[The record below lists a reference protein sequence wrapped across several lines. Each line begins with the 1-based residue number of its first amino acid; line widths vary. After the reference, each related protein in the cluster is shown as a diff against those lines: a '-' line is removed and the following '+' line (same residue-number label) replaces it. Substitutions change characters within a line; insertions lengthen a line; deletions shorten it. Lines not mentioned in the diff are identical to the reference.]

1 MYFFGCLYFN
11 RSLNSGLLNQSIN
24 QSSYFSP
31 LQYKRVRWEGWV
43 PHLEFDEDDDSE
55 KETNSFDAEAMKYL
69 RLVLVPIL
77 FGESV
82 ISF

>member
-1 MYFFGCLYFN
+1 M
-11 RSLNSGLLNQSIN
+11 
-24 QSSYFSP
+24 
-31 LQYKRVRWEGWV
+31 

-82 ISF
+82 ISLRRYYVFL